1 MQGPRRGGSH
11 PRYSAI
17 KCLHIQPAHKMVPTT
32 PHTFPF
38 SFNSIS
44 SSQKQL
50 KGVAIVAQKKEL
62 QNILENVRFEKI
74 R

>member
-32 PHTFPF
+32 PHISLFF
-38 SFNSIS
+38 QFNFFLT
-44 SSQKQL
+44 KTT
-50 KGVAIVAQKKEL
+50 KGCRYCRTKERASKYIGKR
-62 QNILENVRFEKI
+62 QI
-74 R
+74 